1 MKKCQALTKEYNE
14 PQFQKLSRYCQ
25 SCFIS
30 YHIHA
35 HTCTCT
41 HMYLHTHTHFYIA
54 EYFIMNYRHHIISSK
69 TTSACIFNRIL
80 KEFFGITKVPL
91 SHLIKLTIVPSCNI
105 YACSNF
111 SSSPTNIFF
120 RLGYLNQDPNNVHRL
135 HLDDKS
141 LKTLLMYKS
150 LLSKICDF

>member
-1 MKKCQALTKEYNE
+1 MKKCQALTIEYNE
-14 PQFQKLSRYCQ
+14 PSSRNYQ
-25 SCFIS
+25 DIVSLVSSAIT
-30 YHIHA
+30 YMHTHAHA
-35 HTCTCT
+35 HTCTC
-41 HMYLHTHTHFYIA
+41 THTHFYIA

-69 TTSACIFNRIL
+69 TSSACIFNRIL
-80 KEFFGITKVPL
+80 KEFFGISKVPL

-111 SSSPTNIFF
+111 SSCPTNIFF
-120 RLGYLNQDPNNVHRL
+120 RLGCLNRDPHNVHRL

-141 LKTLLMYKS
+141 LKSLLMYKS